1 MADQQKMSLFNHY
14 FPRWHLYCPA
24 MAKPRPSSD
33 FIDKLRQQ
41 LDRCWGNECDI
52 DPLILRERALRRQ
65 GRWLQAR
72 CIEQELQP
80 IVWFECDQ
88 SASA

>member
-33 FIDKLRQQ
+33 SIDQLRQQ

-52 DPLILRERALRRQ
+52 DPLILRSRLLISLGRR
-65 GRWLQAR
+65 LQAR
-72 CIEQELQP
+72 GVQQEMQP
-80 IVWFECDQ
+80 MI
-88 SASA
+88 SL